1 MRIGILSKNQKLYST
16 QRLKEAIL
24 KAGHKCKILHQNY
37 FAIYVEEDEP
47 KLMFKQKNIPK
58 LDAIIPR
65 IAASESTF
73 GLAVLRQFEQIGV
86 FSLNHSNAI
95 SLARD
100 KLRTLQVLSRRNI
113 GIPASAFVHKKEDI
127 MPAISHLGGAP
138 IILKLL
144 HGTQGMGVMLAET
157 EKSAE
162 AILETLY
169 LAQKEVIIQKFVAEA
184 KGCDIRAFVVGDRVV
199 AAMRR
204 KAQGNEFR
212 SNVHRGGITEKVTLT
227 PEVEA
232 VALRAAHI
240 LGLRVAG
247 VDILESND
255 GPKIMEVNAS
265 PGLEGIEAATGV
277 NVAGEIVEYLEE
289 QIEFPDVDLR
299 ERLSVS
305 KGFKVVEIV
314 VSKNSEL
321 ASQTIEQAS
330 LKEKGIQVLTV
341 VRNGLTIPN
350 PGDTLELH
358 VGDTML
364 CFGKIL
370 ALKALMPRPTKNS
383 KK

>member
-16 QRLKEAIL
+16 KRLKEAII
-24 KAGHKCKILHQNY
+24 KAGHKCKILNTNL
-37 FAIYVEEDEP
+37 FAIYVEEQEP
-47 KLMFKQKNIPK
+47 RLNYKQKHLPK

-65 IAASESTF
+65 IAASDSTY
-73 GLAVLRQFEQIGV
+73 GLAVLRQFEQIGI

-100 KLRTLQVLSRRNI
+100 KFRTLQVLSRRNI
-113 GIPASAFVHKKEDI
+113 GIPPTAFVHKKEDI
-127 MPAISHLGGAP
+127 MPAINHLGGAP
-138 IILKLL
+138 IIIKLL
-144 HGTQGMGVMLAET
+144 HGTQGVGVMLAET

-169 LAQKEVIIQKFVAEA
+169 LAQKEVIIQKFVSEA

-212 SNVHRGGITEKVTLT
+212 SNVHRGGTTEKINLS
-227 PEVEA
+227 PEFESIA
-232 VALRAAHI
+232 VRAAHI

-247 VDILESND
+247 VDILESNE
-255 GPKIMEVNAS
+255 GPKIMEVNSS

-277 NVAGEIVEYLEE
+277 NVAGEIVQYLEE
-289 QIEFPDVDLR
+289 QVEFPDVDLR

-305 KGFKVVEIV
+305 KGFKVVEIL

-321 ASQTIEQAS
+321 ANQSIEQAS

-341 VRNGLTIPN
+341 IRSGITIPN
-350 PGDTLELH
+350 PMDSFEMH
-358 VGDTML
+358 VGDTLL
-364 CFGKIL
+364 CFGKTL
-370 ALKALMPRPTKNS
+370 ALKALMPRP
-383 KK
+383 KKRS